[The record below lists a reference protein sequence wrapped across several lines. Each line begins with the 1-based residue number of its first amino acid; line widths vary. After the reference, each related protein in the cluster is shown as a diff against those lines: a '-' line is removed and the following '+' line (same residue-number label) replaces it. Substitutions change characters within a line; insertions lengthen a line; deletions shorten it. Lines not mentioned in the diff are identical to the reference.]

1 MESGTRP
8 ETRVPVLVR
17 ESKAFFCC
25 PLNVDG
31 LASYELDPQF
41 ESALAGAQFG
51 TYQSVHR
58 MQCYGIKI
66 RFLSGCSAGVD
77 RVVRDAVV
85 LNRELEW
92 VNRGQRLF
100 DNLIQ

>member
-1 MESGTRP
+1 MVEAVESGTRP

-51 TYQSVHR
+51 THQSVR
-58 MQCYGIKI
+58 CSSK
-66 RFLSGCSAGVD
+66 SGVGV
-77 RVVRDAVV
+77 
-85 LNRELEW
+85 
-92 VNRGQRLF
+92 GK
-100 DNLIQ
+100 